1 MKFQT
6 LNELLLHTCQQVEFI
21 DNFRKT
27 EYKDVLLSMY
37 LAVDKEF
44 KSNLEL
50 LKLSSNNK
58 LEKKQIKFL
67 LRKTKRFRKKSWRDK
82 IKQLS
87 IDFKSN
93 SVDMFNFD
101 MQNLN
106 LTAMQE
112 NLSLNIGGETESADT
127 SNSAETGTLRA
138 DK

>member
-1 MKFQT
+1 MKYQN
-6 LNELLLHTCQQVEFI
+6 LNELLFHTCKQVEFI
-21 DNFRKT
+21 DDYRKT

-37 LAVDKEF
+37 VAVDKEF
-44 KSNLEL
+44 KANLEL

-58 LEKKQIKFL
+58 LEKKQIKYL

-112 NLSLNIGGETESADT
+112 NLSPNIGGETESADT
-127 SNSAETGTLRA
+127 SNNA
-138 DK
+138 

>member
-6 LNELLLHTCQQVEFI
+6 LGELLSHTCQLVEYI

-58 LEKKQIKFL
+58 LEKKQIKYL

-106 LTAMQE
+106 LTAAQE
-112 NLSLNIGGETESADT
+112 DLSPNIGGVTESADT
-127 SNSAETGTLRA
+127 SNSADTGTLRA
-138 DK
+138 E

>member
-1 MKFQT
+1 MKYQS
-6 LNELLLHTCQQVEFI
+6 LDELLFHTCKQVEFI
-21 DNFRKT
+21 DVYRKT

-37 LAVDKEF
+37 VAVDKEF
-44 KSNLEL
+44 KANLEL

-58 LEKKQIKFL
+58 LEKKQIKYL

-101 MQNLN
+101 MQNLS

-112 NLSLNIGGETESADT
+112 NLNPNIGGETESADT
-127 SNSAETGTLRA
+127 SKNA
-138 DK
+138 

>member
-6 LNELLLHTCQQVEFI
+6 LNDLLLHTCQQVEFI

-67 LRKTKRFRKKSWRDK
+67 LRKTKRLRKKSWREK

-87 IDFKSN
+87 VDFKSN

-101 MQNLN
+101 MSKLN
-106 LTAMQE
+106 LTSFIEDKNQY
-112 NLSLNIGGETESADT
+112 IGGEAVPADT
-127 SNSAETGTLRA
+127 SNCAENGTLRA

>member
-1 MKFQT
+1 MKYQN
-6 LNELLLHTCQQVEFI
+6 LNELLFHTCEQIEFI
-21 DNFRKT
+21 DNYRKT

-37 LAVDKEF
+37 VAVDKEF

-50 LKLSSNNK
+50 LRLSSNNK
-58 LEKKQIKFL
+58 LEKKQIKYL
-67 LRKTKRFRKKSWRDK
+67 LRRTKRFRKKSWRDK

-106 LTAMQE
+106 LTALQE
-112 NLSLNIGGETESADT
+112 NLSPHISGETESDDT
-127 SNSAETGTLRA
+127 SNNA
-138 DK
+138 

>member
-37 LAVDKEF
+37 VAVDKEF
-44 KSNLEL
+44 KANLEL
-50 LKLSSNNK
+50 LKLSSDNR
-58 LEKKQIKFL
+58 LEKKQIKYM
-67 LRKTKRFRKKSWRDK
+67 LRKTKRLRKKSWREK
-82 IKQLS
+82 IKRLS
-87 IDFKSN
+87 LSVKEN

-101 MQNLN
+101 IKKLN
-106 LTAMQE
+106 LSSIIVEE
-112 NLSLNIGGETESADT
+112 NQNIGGEAKPADT
-127 SNSAETGTLRA
+127 SNSAEPGTLRA

>member
-1 MKFQT
+1 MKFQN
-6 LNELLLHTCQQVEFI
+6 LNELLFHTCKLVEFI
-21 DNFRKT
+21 DDYRKT

-37 LAVDKEF
+37 VAVDKEF
-44 KSNLEL
+44 KANLEL

-58 LEKKQIKFL
+58 LEKKQIKYL

-112 NLSLNIGGETESADT
+112 NLDLYIGDETESADT
-127 SNSAETGTLRA
+127 SNNA
-138 DK
+138 

>member
-1 MKFQT
+1 MKFQN
-6 LNELLLHTCQQVEFI
+6 LNKLLFHTCKQVEFI
-21 DNFRKT
+21 DDYRKT

-37 LAVDKEF
+37 VAVDKEF
-44 KSNLEL
+44 KANLEL

-58 LEKKQIKFL
+58 LEKKQIKYL

-106 LTAMQE
+106 LSAMQE
-112 NLSLNIGGETESADT
+112 DLSPNIGGETESADT
-127 SNSAETGTLRA
+127 SNNS
-138 DK
+138 

>member
-1 MKFQT
+1 MKYQS
-6 LNELLLHTCQQVEFI
+6 LNELLFHTCKQVEFI
-21 DNFRKT
+21 DDYRKT

-37 LAVDKEF
+37 VAVDKEF
-44 KSNLEL
+44 KANLEL

-58 LEKKQIKFL
+58 LEKKQIKYL

-112 NLSLNIGGETESADT
+112 NLSPNIGGETESADT
-127 SNSAETGTLRA
+127 SNNA
-138 DK
+138 

>member
-1 MKFQT
+1 MKFQN
-6 LNELLLHTCQQVEFI
+6 LNELLFHTCKLVEFI
-21 DNFRKT
+21 DDYRKT

-37 LAVDKEF
+37 VAVDKEF
-44 KSNLEL
+44 KANLEL

-58 LEKKQIKFL
+58 LEKKQIKYL

-112 NLSLNIGGETESADT
+112 NLDPYIGDETESADT
-127 SNSAETGTLRA
+127 SNNA
-138 DK
+138 